1 MNTAVANNEVDVN
14 AFQSYAYL
22 VAYNEANTAKIAPL
36 STTYLEPMGIYSS
49 KVKTLAEFK
58 NGATIA
64 IPNDGANES
73 RALLLLQSAGL
84 VKLKNDFD
92 FVKGTSKD
100 IVENNKALVI
110 KPIQMATAVRVKDE
124 VDAIVLGNTLAMEGG
139 LNVLKDAIYY
149 EPIDQTTKM
158 NVNVLAVAEARQNDP
173 VLKKVGELYHVAAVG
188 KYVQEHFGGT
198 KIDVNKPHYQLK
210 GQTIPALDQIN
221 LDIPEGSIFGVIG
234 YSGAGKSTLIR
245 LINLLE
251 RPTEGQVIIN
261 QKDFTALD
269 AKALRQERA
278 NIGMIFQHFNLL
290 QTKTVAANIE
300 MPMKLLGYSKAEREK
315 RLNELLEFIDLKH
328 KKEAYPDELSG
339 GQKQR
344 VGIARALANHPKIL
358 LCDEATSALDPQT
371 TKSVLDLLKKINQEQ
386 GITIVMVT
394 HEMDVIQSICS
405 HVAVMELG
413 KVVETGKTVD
423 LFSRPQHAT
432 TQNFIQTILH
442 QQLPIKLLNNLEHKH
457 HHSIY
462 RLQFLGNSAH
472 ETVIQNL
479 IKQFDISLNIL
490 FANMIEIDGNVI
502 GQMFVQL
509 LGDESLIAEAVEF
522 LKQHGVAVEQS
533 GELA

>member
-1 MNTAVANNEVDVN
+1 MKKILGIALGLSVALTGCSKPEAPVADAAKTDTAAAEQTVTIASTGSDADIWRYIATLPETKAAGLKLDIKNFTDYVAMNTAVANNEVDVN

-198 KIDVNKPHYQLK
+198 KIDVNKPVSYLTQ
-210 GQTIPALDQIN
+210 
-221 LDIPEGSIFGVIG
+221 
-234 YSGAGKSTLIR
+234 
-245 LINLLE
+245 
-251 RPTEGQVIIN
+251 
-261 QKDFTALD
+261 
-269 AKALRQERA
+269 AK
-278 NIGMIFQHFNLL
+278 
-290 QTKTVAANIE
+290 
-300 MPMKLLGYSKAEREK
+300 
-315 RLNELLEFIDLKH
+315 
-328 KKEAYPDELSG
+328 
-339 GQKQR
+339 
-344 VGIARALANHPKIL
+344 
-358 LCDEATSALDPQT
+358 
-371 TKSVLDLLKKINQEQ
+371 
-386 GITIVMVT
+386 
-394 HEMDVIQSICS
+394 
-405 HVAVMELG
+405 
-413 KVVETGKTVD
+413 
-423 LFSRPQHAT
+423 
-432 TQNFIQTILH
+432 
-442 QQLPIKLLNNLEHKH
+442 
-457 HHSIY
+457 
-462 RLQFLGNSAH
+462 
-472 ETVIQNL
+472 
-479 IKQFDISLNIL
+479 
-490 FANMIEIDGNVI
+490 
-502 GQMFVQL
+502 
-509 LGDESLIAEAVEF
+509 
-522 LKQHGVAVEQS
+522 
-533 GELA
+533 